1 MKLHKW
7 SEIKKRN
14 FSKEKLK
21 ELDIE
26 VKQNLFEM
34 DLRAL
39 REVLDMTQ
47 EELAEAAEMTQ
58 SQISKL
64 EKRKDHKL
72 STMRRIVESLGG
84 ELEVIANFGDKRVR
98 LHFVEQEKP

>member
-1 MKLHKW
+1 MKLYKW
-7 SEIKKRN
+7 SDIKKRN
-14 FSKEKLK
+14 FSKKKLE
-21 ELDIE
+21 ELDGEIE
-26 VKQNLFEM
+26 QELFEM

-39 REVLDMTQ
+39 RTQ
-47 EELAEAAEMTQ
+47 AELAKLVKMTQ

-84 ELEVIANFGDKRVR
+84 KLEVIAKFGDKRVR
-98 LHFVEQEKP
+98 LHFIEQEKP